1 MVDQEVVT
9 VLQKS
14 DGNAVKSADSIRRR
28 IPGFEVYLVN
38 WSEIPDLAA
47 IALLTAAFASVSR
60 RNPTRVSGVWLT
72 GWIMIAI
79 HFSAFLFL
87 LIPGFWGGFAELVGL
102 SALIWAGMLF
112 MWASV
117 PYRQENSSRW
127 MFAALVGVNTLYLA
141 VTCAGQSLKWALTPA
156 AILVGA
162 LPLTVALVAVRR
174 FNSPLRWVV
183 VSLYGTLSIFLLSV
197 QYRPNDG
204 IDLAQNAELFTVYF
218 GCCVHAWY
226 AYRRA
231 TAGAFITIAGFFA
244 WASVFVVAPG
254 LAVYLPMAHV
264 ESEVW
269 NLPKYVVAI
278 GMILILL
285 EDQIEHNRHLALHDY
300 LTGLP
305 NRRLYQDRLAIAL
318 ERARRAG
325 AKAALLVVDLDRFKQ
340 VNDAMG
346 HHMGDQVLQHVATMF
361 STRVRRSDTVA
372 RTGGDEFSI
381 ILEEPTSL
389 EDAIHVGE
397 SLKLILNDPMQI
409 GDHKVHVGA
418 SVGIAIFPDDAND
431 VESLCIAA
439 DLRMYDAKNDS
450 DSSAAKPPHT
460 VPYLLPHLQTETASR
475 VAD

>member
-1 MVDQEVVT
+1 
-9 VLQKS
+9 
-14 DGNAVKSADSIRRR
+14 
-28 IPGFEVYLVN
+28 VN

-60 RNPTRVSGVWLT
+60 RNPTRVSGVWLV

-87 LIPGFWGGFAELVGL
+87 LLPGFWGNLALIVGL
-102 SALIWAGMLF
+102 SALIWAGLLF

-117 PYRQENSSRW
+117 PYRKENSSRW
-127 MFAALVGVNTLYLA
+127 MFAVLVGGNTLYLA
-141 VTCAGQSLKWALTPA
+141 ITCAGQSAEWALTPA

-162 LPLTVALVAVRR
+162 LPLAVALAAIRK
-174 FNSPLRWVV
+174 FNNRLRWVV
-183 VSLYGTLSIFLLSV
+183 VSLYAALSIFLLLV
-197 QYRPNDG
+197 QHRPDG
-204 IDLAQNAELFTVYF
+204 GLDLAQNAELFTVYF
-218 GCCVHAWY
+218 GCCLHAWY

-231 TAGAFITIAGFFA
+231 TAGAFITISGFLA
-244 WASVFVVAPG
+244 WAAVFVVAPF
-254 LAVYLPMAHV
+254 LAVYLPNAHI

-325 AKAALLVVDLDRFKQ
+325 ARAALLVVDLDRFKE

-346 HHMGDQVLQHVATMF
+346 HHMGDQVLQHVATLF

-381 ILEEPTSL
+381 ILEEPTSR

-409 GDHKVHVGA
+409 GDQKVHVGA
-418 SVGIAIFPDDAND
+418 SVGIAVFPDDAVD
-431 VESLCIAA
+431 MEALCIAA
-439 DLRMYDAKNDS
+439 DLRMYDAKNDAG
-450 DSSAAKPPHT
+450 SSAARPPHS
-460 VPYLLPHLQTETASR
+460 VPYLMPHLTTEAASR